1 MKGVI
6 YARYSSD
13 NQREESIDGQ
23 VRECLAYTEKNGIQI
38 IETYIDRAMTAKTD
52 KRPDFQRM
60 IKDSYKKGFDV
71 VIVWKLDR
79 FARNRFDSAKYKMI
93 LRQNEVRVLSAT
105 EAISSRPEGI
115 LMESMLE
122 GWAEY
127 YSAELAEKVIR
138 GQTENALK
146 CKSNGGTLPFGYYV
160 DGEQHFQINL
170 DTAPFVCVAF
180 QMYDEGYTMKEIA
193 ADFKRRGVKNTRGTD
208 FTINTIS
215 NMLSNRRYIG
225 EYKYRDIVIPDG
237 IPAIV
242 DKDLFDRVQQQIEK
256 NKKAPARYKADA
268 DYILT
273 TKLYCGNCKSFMVGE
288 SGTSRNSTTYRY
300 YKCITAK
307 RKKGCDKKAV
317 KKDWIEDI
325 VINQIKKVIFD
336 DDLIEAI
343 AESVY
348 QLQDQE
354 NTMVPLLRKQLAETE
369 KSIENVLN
377 AIEQGIITPS
387 TKQRLEELEQRK
399 QNLQIEIAKE
409 NIKKPVLTKEQ
420 ILFWLHR
427 FRNID
432 TDNIK
437 HRKRLVDS
445 FVNSVVLYDDRIEFF
460 FNYKDG
466 AKTLTLEELSKS
478 SDLLNSAPPK
488 NRVRITY
495 SQLVEKAQ
503 RKLGFLL

>member
-13 NQREESIDGQ
+13 NQREESIEGQ
-23 VRECLAYTEKNGIQI
+23 LRECKDYAERNGITI
-38 IETYIDRAMTAKTD
+38 LGTYIDRALSAKTD
-52 KRPDFQRM
+52 NRPEFQKM
-60 IKDSYKKGFDV
+60 IKDSAKGLFDV
-71 VIVWKLDR
+71 VLVWKLDR
-79 FARNRFDSAKYKMI
+79 FARNRYDSARYKNLLKKNGVKVI
-93 LRQNEVRVLSAT
+93 SAR
-105 EAISSRPEGI
+105 ENISEGSEGI
-115 LMESMLE
+115 ILEAMLE
-122 GWAEY
+122 GYAEY
-127 YSAELAEKVIR
+127 YSAELSEKVIR
-138 GQTENALK
+138 GLTDNALK
-146 CKSNGGTLPFGYYV
+146 CKYNGGTVPMGYYI
-160 DGEQHFQINL
+160 DEQQYYQI
-170 DTAPFVCVAF
+170 DPKTAPVVLEMFTK
-180 QMYDEGYTMKEIA
+180 YSEGATMQELVNLLNS
-193 ADFKRRGVKNTRGTD
+193 RGMRSIRGGKITLN
-208 FTINTIS
+208 IMNH
-215 NMLSNRRYIG
+215 LLKNRRYMG
-225 EYKYRDIVIPDG
+225 EYSYRDVVKEDG

-273 TKLYCGNCKSFMVGE
+273 TKLYCGKCMSFMVGE
-288 SGTSRNSTTYRY
+288 SGTSRNANTYRY

-317 KKDWIEDI
+317 KKDWIEEI

-343 AESVY
+343 AERVY

-354 NTMVPLLRKQLAETE
+354 NTTVPLLRKQLAEAE

-409 NIKKPVLTKEQ
+409 NIKKPALTKEQ

-432 TDNIK
+432 TKNIK

-466 AKTLTLEELSKS
+466 AKTLTLDELSKS
-478 SDLLNSAPPK
+478 SDLLNSAPP
-488 NRVRITY
+488 
-495 SQLVEKAQ
+495 
-503 RKLGFLL
+503 